1 MHKHLNKFTV
11 EWKKIDF
18 KEKSY
23 EKWLTTN
30 TSTLFNKFLFFLF
43 FLCQKISK
51 KSVDCRTG
59 ETTAD
64 NS

>member
-30 TSTLFNKFLFFLF
+30 TSTLIKKKNK
-43 FLCQKISK
+43 
-51 KSVDCRTG
+51 
-59 ETTAD
+59 
-64 NS
+64 